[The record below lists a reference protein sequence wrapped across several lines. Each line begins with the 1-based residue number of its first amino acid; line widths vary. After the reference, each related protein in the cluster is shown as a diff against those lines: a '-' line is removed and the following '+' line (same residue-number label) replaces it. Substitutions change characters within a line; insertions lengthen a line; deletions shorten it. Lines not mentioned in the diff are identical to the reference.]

1 MGKTISPRRT
11 YIAAKHPDSDVMV
24 YGAQALGYTLPEE
37 YKKRPFL
44 INKVEEILDI
54 PESTSPRPC
63 VNKQK
68 PYKVL
73 TLTICIR
80 AGLSEKVEV

>member
-1 MGKTISPRRT
+1 LNIPVK
-11 YIAAKHPDSDVMV
+11 
-24 YGAQALGYTLPEE
+24 
-37 YKKRPFL
+37 

-54 PESTSPRPC
+54 PESTSPGPY
-63 VNKQK
+63 VNKQR

-73 TLTICIR
+73 ALTICIR